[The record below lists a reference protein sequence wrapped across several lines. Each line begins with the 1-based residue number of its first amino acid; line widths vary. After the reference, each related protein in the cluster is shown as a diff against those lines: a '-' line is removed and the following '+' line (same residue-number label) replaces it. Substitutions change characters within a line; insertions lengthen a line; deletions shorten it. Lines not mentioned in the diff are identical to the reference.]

1 MGERLKCGR
10 ETKCEVRENKDN
22 TGLKKLRS
30 GTDREINRAKER
42 GDRDTTDKQM
52 DAMSSW

>member
-30 GTDREINRAKER
+30 GTDREINRYRK
-42 GDRDTTDKQM
+42 G
-52 DAMSSW
+52 